1 MQFIHDS
8 LLHKEDCMQF
18 KFAGQQKKYLRGRKN
33 LGLINILLES
43 AMNGKI
49 DGYKLLPGDAIN
61 TQDIYNIIITS
72 DLEHKWNRDPN
83 AKDDNGLIKSLSDL
97 LGGHGLNLT
106 KLGVKKY
113 LMPKQL
119 PIIEGDMVVADA
131 VY

>member
-1 MQFIHDS
+1 
-8 LLHKEDCMQF
+8 MQF